1 LQDENVYPIVLRY
14 FLFFKWKI
22 TFERFTLEQ
31 VTFVHIVEFYP
42 LNNLHREKT
51 MHRKQPQ
58 RTNKS
63 SQYGATLVE
72 YALFAA
78 LLAVVVIVSI
88 EPLKNLI

>member
-1 LQDENVYPIVLRY
+1 
-14 FLFFKWKI
+14 
-22 TFERFTLEQ
+22 
-31 VTFVHIVEFYP
+31 
-42 LNNLHREKT
+42 

-63 SQYGATLVE
+63 SQHGATLVE

-78 LLAVVVIVSI
+78 LLAVVAIVSI